1 MLGDYELMTSLLPEV
16 EYPTE
21 LSVMFIWYPNL
32 MFLASP
38 WLEIID
44 FQTSH
49 FADSEQ
55 FKVDIY
61 FAIFRQVKNDPIQ
74 TFLLTLD
81 ISLLFYWLWV
91 RHAAKKQFKLSLLGN
106 NSRTMLIRSGTSH
119 FQQSIQ
125 WESRTGF
132 FSQ

>member
-1 MLGDYELMTSLLPEV
+1 MLGDYELITSLPPEG
-16 EYPTE
+16 ECLME

-49 FADSEQ
+49 FAESEQ
-55 FKVDIY
+55 LKVDIC
-61 FAIFRQVKNDPIQ
+61 FANFGQVNTDPIQ

-81 ISLLFYWLWV
+81 MSLLFYWIWV
-91 RHAAKKQFKLSLLGN
+91 RHAAKKQFKLSPFEK
-106 NSRTMLIRSGTSH
+106 NSRTMA
-119 FQQSIQ
+119 
-125 WESRTGF
+125 
-132 FSQ
+132 